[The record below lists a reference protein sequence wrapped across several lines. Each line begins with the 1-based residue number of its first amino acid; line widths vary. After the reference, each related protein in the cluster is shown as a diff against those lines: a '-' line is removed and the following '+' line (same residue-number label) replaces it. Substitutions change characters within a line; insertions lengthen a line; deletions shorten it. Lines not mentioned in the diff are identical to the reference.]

1 MSKII
6 HLTEEQIR
14 KINER
19 TYIDGLDNN
28 NIPEMPMSK
37 VSADGKLD
45 QDNYAIPDT
54 GAPGR
59 DMTPQRYWNGRM
71 YPSQAH
77 FNQGVMNETD
87 DTVEVDNEVDPFYDK
102 EEDKVD
108 VLSNGNQNDDLAAV
122 NNTVSTRLDALV
134 SEIESANLTDKQRAM
149 VANKVIESLK
159 LGTMPSSWKK
169 ILMRKINIQ

>member
-1 MSKII
+1 MSRII
-6 HLTEEQIR
+6 HLTEEQLA

-77 FNQGVMNETD
+77 FNQGVMNETG
-87 DTVEVDNEVDPFYDK
+87 EPDNEVDSFYDD

-122 NNTVSTRLDALV
+122 NNTVSTRLNALV

-149 VANKVIESLK
+149 IADKVIESLK
-159 LGTMPSSWKK
+159 LGNNPSSWKK
-169 ILMRKINIQ
+169 ILMRKINMQ

>member
-6 HLTEEQIR
+6 HLTEEQIA

-28 NIPEMPMSK
+28 NIPELPMSK

-45 QDNYAIPDT
+45 QDNYALPDT

-77 FNQGVMNETD
+77 FNQGVVNET
-87 DTVEVDNEVDPFYDK
+87 ESDNEVDEFYDK

-108 VLSNGNQNDDLAAV
+108 VLSDGMEGNDLEAV
-122 NNTVSTRLDALV
+122 NNTISSRLDALI
-134 SEIESANLTDKQRAM
+134 SEIESTNLTDKQRAM
-149 VANKVIESLK
+149 VANKVIEKLK
-159 LGTMPSSWKK
+159 LGTIPVSWKK
-169 ILMRKINIQ
+169 IIMQKFNMQ

>member
-6 HLTEEQIR
+6 HLTEEQIK

-28 NIPEMPMSK
+28 NIPELPMSK

-77 FNQGVMNETD
+77 FNQGVMNETG
-87 DTVEVDNEVDPFYDK
+87 EPDNEVDQFYDK
-102 EEDKVD
+102 EEDYVD
-108 VLSNGNQNDDLAAV
+108 VLSDGNQGNDLGAV
-122 NNTVSTRLDALV
+122 NNTISSRLDALV
-134 SEIESANLTDKQRAM
+134 SEIQSANLTDKQRAM
-149 VANKVIESLK
+149 VANKVIENLK
-159 LGTMPSSWKK
+159 LGSMPQSWKK
-169 ILMRKINIQ
+169 IIMRKINIQ